1 MSVHVAQRK
10 TSGSGALS
18 CVFLM
23 LLLEMRERHVGLGL
37 VRRFLIGN
45 SFASV
50 AQLLLPRGIGLT
62 MAGGSTVVELRRAQQ

>member
-1 MSVHVAQRK
+1 
-10 TSGSGALS
+10 
-18 CVFLM
+18 M

-62 MAGGSTVVELRRAQQ
+62 MAGGSTVVEIRRTQQ